1 MADLTLRFATEELS
15 EDFLI
20 DFLIY
25 VGIHKATDLL
35 TEHLPAPVAW
45 HSWFS
50 NIFKPVEV
58 ALQKL
63 ILRRTM
69 NTTT

>member
-35 TEHLPAPVAW
+35 TEHLPAPVA
-45 HSWFS
+45 
-50 NIFKPVEV
+50 
-58 ALQKL
+58 
-63 ILRRTM
+63 
-69 NTTT
+69 